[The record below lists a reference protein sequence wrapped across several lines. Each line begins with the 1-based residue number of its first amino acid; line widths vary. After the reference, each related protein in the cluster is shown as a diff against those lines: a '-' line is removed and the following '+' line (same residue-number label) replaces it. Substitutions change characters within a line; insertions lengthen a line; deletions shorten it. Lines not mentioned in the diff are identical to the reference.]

1 MMNIISLGAGVQS
14 STMALMGAT
23 GELDYKIDSA
33 IFADTQAEA
42 KETYKFLDFLEKEI
56 SKSPYPFPIYRVTS
70 GSLTKEVL
78 KNRTKKTGE
87 FYIKPIIPA
96 FAITDDEKGIFGRY
110 CTQDFKIRPIRKKIK
125 ELLGYK
131 KGQRIPK
138 DVCVNQL
145 LGISIDEA
153 HRMKPSRDIWIKN
166 IYPLIDKDL
175 TRGHCLEWME
185 SHGYPTPPRS
195 ACVYCPFHSD
205 AEWHRLKTE
214 MPKEF
219 QFAVNFEKELQ
230 KKVATDKKIKSK
242 PYLHGSCKPLDEV
255 HFDVNKSLDLFGNEC
270 EGMCG
275 I

>member
-14 STMALMGAT
+14 STLALMAAH
-23 GELDYKIDSA
+23 GEIDYKIDSA

-42 KETYKFLDFLEKEI
+42 KEVYKWLDWLEKQL
-56 SKSPYPFPIYRVTS
+56 PFPVYRVTS
-70 GSLTKEVL
+70 GSLTKASL
-78 KNRTKKTGE
+78 KTRVSKKGRK
-87 FYIKPIIPA
+87 YIRPMIPS
-96 FAITDDEKGIFGRY
+96 FMKQDNSMGIFGRQ
-110 CTQDFKIRPIRKKIK
+110 CTADFKIIPVRKKIK

-138 DVCVNQL
+138 DVCVNNL
-145 LGISIDEA
+145 LGISYDEA
-153 HRMKPSRDIWIKN
+153 HRMKPSRDIWIKH

-205 AEWHRLKTE
+205 AEWHRIKTE

>member
-14 STMALMGAT
+14 STMALMAKH
-23 GELDYKIDSA
+23 GEITPMPDCA
-33 IFADTQAEA
+33 IFADTQAEP
-42 KETYKFLDFLEKEI
+42 KEVYKWLDWLEKQL
-56 SKSPYPFPIYRVTS
+56 PFPVYRVTS
-70 GSLTKEVL
+70 GSLTKASL
-78 KNRTKKTGE
+78 KTRVSKKGRK
-87 FYIKPIIPA
+87 YIRPMIPS
-96 FAITDDEKGIFGRY
+96 FMKQDNSMGIFGRQ
-110 CTQDFKIRPIRKKIK
+110 CTADFKIIPVRKKIK

-138 DVCVNQL
+138 DVCVNNL
-145 LGISIDEA
+145 LGISYDEA
-153 HRMKPSRDIWIKN
+153 HRMKPSRDIWIKH

-205 AEWHRLKTE
+205 AEWHRIKTE

-230 KKVATDKKIKSK
+230 KKVATDKRIKSK
-242 PYLHGSCKPLDEV
+242 PYLHNSCKPLDEV